1 LAFLSY
7 ELVHFNP
14 NAIATLSCFSML
26 CECWL
31 GIARD
36 ISLFWYFYS
45 LARYNKVVY
54 SEIGISLHHH
64 CSQEYINATF
74 KSSWWGS
81 LPKWFLVDMHIEPQ
95 WVNMHLLRP
104 HIDKKQR
111 EPKMTLRLT
120 TLVKQVA
127 ELHDTSLRACHCTE
141 EFAHRWIHPLGC
153 WEKFAY
159 ECLRL
164 ANPSRKDVGGKI
176 LHSHLP
182 LLMICYFDLIH
193 FLCCTAL
200 S

>member
-1 LAFLSY
+1 
-7 ELVHFNP
+7 
-14 NAIATLSCFSML
+14 
-26 CECWL
+26 
-31 GIARD
+31 
-36 ISLFWYFYS
+36 
-45 LARYNKVVY
+45 
-54 SEIGISLHHH
+54 
-64 CSQEYINATF
+64 
-74 KSSWWGS
+74 
-81 LPKWFLVDMHIEPQ
+81 MHIEPQ

-127 ELHDTSLRACHCTE
+127 ELHDTGLRACHCTE

-164 ANPSRKDVGGKI
+164 ADPSRKDVGGKI